1 MKPRSTW
8 LILAAALAAGALG
21 LLAGRAWSPGSE
33 PGVAR
38 IGEAAPPITLPD
50 LDGSPQQVLP
60 GTGRPQLINYWAS
73 WCAPCL
79 EEMPLLDRFAAS
91 QAANGA
97 QVTGIALDEPAAVRA
112 YLARLPV
119 RYRTLIETAAGQDS
133 STRLGNTR
141 KVLPFSVLVD
151 ADGRIARLRVG
162 AFRDAED
169 LRTWATLE

>member
-1 MKPRSTW
+1 MRSHW
-8 LILAAALAAGALG
+8 LILAAALLAGGLGLAAGGWFTL
-21 LLAGRAWSPGSE
+21 PGT

-38 IGEAAPPITLPD
+38 LGDEAPPIALPN
-50 LDGSPQQVLP
+50 LDGRSQVVLP
-60 GTGRPQLINYWAS
+60 ARGRPQLINYWAS

-79 EEMPLLDRFAAS
+79 EEMPLLDQFAAS
-91 QAANGA
+91 QAANGT

-119 RYRTLIETAAGQDS
+119 RYRTLVETASGQDS
-133 STRLGNTR
+133 SVRLGNTR

-151 ADGRIARLRVG
+151 AEGRIARLRVG

-169 LRTWATLE
+169 LRTWATFD